1 MFKVILSAALLVSYT
16 LAADSCTAN
25 DIAGLNNCY
34 QAFVGAYGFSMS
46 NVLPH
51 YWDMHQVRTGW
62 LDAQGVKVQPKICQ
76 IGNNLVNCIVKFPC
90 LSQDTFLT
98 MGADSTESPRWFLD
112 KIATK
117 YQCGEGYQVL
127 LPRLLL
133 YGGLPATN
141 DMITCQAQI
150 YSTYC
155 DFNSGAFNCGLNEAV
170 IKETQPACTPA
181 LQMCPKFQFF

>member
-1 MFKVILSAALLVSYT
+1 MMRISAALLVSYT

-76 IGNNLVNCIVKFPC
+76 IGNNLVNCIAKFPC

-127 LPRLLL
+127 LQDYYCMAACREHRDDALS
-133 YGGLPATN
+133 ACSTMMQN
-141 DMITCQAQI
+141 EIAQG
-150 YSTYC
+150 TDPC
-155 DFNSGAFNCGLNEAV
+155 V
-170 IKETQPACTPA
+170 
-181 LQMCPKFQFF
+181 